1 MCISKE
7 VATAIDVM
15 LIQNKP
21 ALVTG
26 ACQTGRPAALRVAN
40 MFTMRLSTPRCAP
53 PCAYC
58 LHRCRLLSKYGDFFV

>member
-1 MCISKE
+1 MCIPKE
-7 VATAIDVM
+7 VATTIDAM

-40 MFTMRLSTPRCAP
+40 MFNYASFDASMRSTMC
-53 PCAYC
+53 
-58 LHRCRLLSKYGDFFV
+58 LLSP